1 MKMSRLLTVIS
12 AALLLCS
19 TGVSAEFEP
28 FQPLPAKPPIPSDNP
43 QTSAKVELGK
53 QLFFDNRLSAT
64 YRISCNGCHNVMS
77 AGDDGKAVSRGALG
91 IAGTRSAPTLY
102 NVAYQT
108 VYFWDGRAASLEEAI
123 KEHLLSPTEMGMKD
137 KNAVVERI
145 WQTGSYKQ
153 IFAEAFGP
161 GVALSYDTIAQ
172 ALASYIRTLRTPDSD
187 FDRYLRGD
195 KNAISAQAKR
205 GYHEFIEVGCA
216 SCHFWVNLSGPV
228 PGLAFQM
235 GDGFY
240 ELFPNYPGTKD
251 ETRYQLADD
260 IGRYYVTK
268 DETDRRMWRVP
279 VLRNVALT
287 APYFHNGQVKTLE
300 EAIRVMGT
308 TQLGKDLTRAQQADI
323 AAFLHTV
330 SGRFPTQK
338 FPKLPVATFE

>member
-1 MKMSRLLTVIS
+1 MNMSRWLTVIMPTLMLLSS
-12 AALLLCS
+12 AAFA
-19 TGVSAEFEP
+19 GFEP
-28 FQPLPAKPPIPSDNP
+28 FQPLPASPPIPSDNP
-43 QTSAKVELGK
+43 QTLAKIALGK
-53 QLFFDNRLSAT
+53 QLYFDSRLSAT
-64 YRISCNGCHNVMS
+64 YRVSCNGCHNVMS

-91 IAGTRSAPTLY
+91 IAGKRSAPTLY

-123 KEHLLSPTEMGMKD
+123 KEHLISPTEMGMKD
-137 KNAVVERI
+137 KNAVVERL
-145 WQTGSYKQ
+145 WQTGDYKQ
-153 IFAEAFGP
+153 IFADTFGP
-161 GVALSYDTIAQ
+161 GIALSYETITQ

-195 KNAISAQAKR
+195 KGAISAQAKR
-205 GYHEFIEVGCA
+205 GYNEFIEVGCA

-235 GDGFY
+235 GEGFY

-251 ETRYQLADD
+251 EARYQLADD

-268 DETDRRMWRVP
+268 EETDRRMWRVP

-287 APYFHNGQVKTLE
+287 APYFHNGQVKMLE

-308 TQLGKDLTRAQQADI
+308 TQLGKVLSRSQQEDI

-338 FPKLPVATFE
+338 FPKLPVSY